1 MTGNSRVNR
10 PITRLT
16 LLDPFSEPSECLD
29 SALLAGTLQN
39 IVGTALLEDTSLPQG
54 RRGDLLVQQDRPDYR
69 ISHLRKTA
77 TEKVFS

>member
-1 MTGNSRVNR
+1 MTCGSRVDR
-10 PITRLT
+10 RITWLT
-16 LLDPFSEPSECLD
+16 PLGPFSEPPECLE
-29 SALLAGTLQN
+29 SALLSGTLQN

-54 RRGDLLVQQDRPDYR
+54 RRGDPLVQQNRPDNG

>member
-1 MTGNSRVNR
+1 MTCGFRVDR
-10 PITRLT
+10 RIAWLTPPDSLPETPKRLKGP
-16 LLDPFSEPSECLD
+16 LLTS
-29 SALLAGTLQN
+29 TLQN

-54 RRGDLLVQQDRPDYR
+54 CRGDPLVQQDRPDYG